1 MGTYHSTTKQ
11 WEASGNP
18 NGSKTLTREGVRAV
32 FDYCLA
38 HPEEGLTPVGV
49 KHGLGK
55 GTAQTWLTAP
65 ANLQP
70 NKYLVEW
77 FKEQDR
83 LARWRQTRPRNR
95 LGDRLVQAIG
105 EVYQYPTGP
114 EAVDLGEET
123 FAFTGHER
131 LVGPTG
137 IGTFVPVATDDLIV
151 MKQEALNLKA
161 EAEVV
166 ALEAN
171 VLVTAIET
179 VHDWLTDKE
188 KLQLALGRLE
198 NLTGQLKESQ
208 TIIERFRQEKLAT
221 NQVHSSD

>member
-38 HPEEGLTPVGV
+38 HPEQGLTPVGV
-49 KHGLGK
+49 KHGLGQ

-65 ANLQP
+65 KTLKP

-77 FKEQDR
+77 FKEQDH

-95 LGDRLVQAIG
+95 PGDRLVQAIG
-105 EVYQYPTGP
+105 EVYQYPTEP
-114 EAVDLGEET
+114 EPVDV
-123 FAFTGHER
+123 GHER
-131 LVGPTG
+131 LIGPTG
-137 IGTFVPVATDDLIV
+137 IGTFVPVATDDLLV
-151 MKQEALNLKA
+151 MKEEALRVKA
-161 EAEVV
+161 EAEAV
-166 ALEAN
+166 ATEAN
-171 VLVTAIET
+171 VLAIAIDT
-179 VHDWLTDKE
+179 LRDWLTDKD
-188 KLQLALGRLE
+188 KLQQALGRVQSLE
-198 NLTGQLKESQ
+198 AQLKATD
-208 TIIERFRQEKLAT
+208 TIVKRFQQQKLAT

>member
-1 MGTYHSTTKQ
+1 MGTYHSTTNQ

-38 HPEEGLTPVGV
+38 HPKEGLTPVGM

-70 NKYLVEW
+70 NKHLVEW
-77 FKEQDR
+77 FQEGNH
-83 LARWRQTRPRNR
+83 LARWQRTRRRNPPGAR
-95 LGDRLVQAIG
+95 LLEAIG
-105 EVYQYPTGP
+105 TVPQAVP
-114 EAVDLGEET
+114 EPEPVGV
-123 FAFTGHER
+123 GHER
-131 LVGPTG
+131 QVNPTG
-137 IGTFVPVATDDLIV
+137 IR
-151 MKQEALNLKA
+151 KA
-161 EAEVV
+161 GAEVV

-198 NLTGQLKESQ
+198 SLTGQLKESQ
-208 TIIERFRQEKLAT
+208 KTIERFRQEKLAT
-221 NQVHSSD
+221 NQVHSQD